1 MIFKSIILEN
11 FRPYCG
17 KVKLEFC
24 NGDKNITLL
33 KAENGSGK
41 TTLLEAIRWGL
52 YGGKLDLTSGDPKEF
67 GAASFINKKYLEENK
82 RKASARVILN
92 IVGKVSEDKEEQEY
106 KITREITFEN
116 DIYAGVKLTLESKDG
131 KVTSDKS
138 EVHCQELINRLLP
151 KEINFFIDGERL
163 NKIAPEKIN
172 QKKLKKENVEAI
184 KESVNRVLGIKSLEN
199 AILDTSR
206 VCSQFEKIYLES
218 NNSNKSIIE
227 LEEKLKK
234 IQHQKQSKLKEKYE
248 KTEEIESLNYE
259 KEKINNKID
268 EILEKIKSD
277 EKDKDRVDY
286 LRIEQ
291 KKLEKILESSQKK
304 YEICLS
310 VKGME
315 IISSKILANGF
326 QVIKEKKDKG
336 EIPSRYEKEFLEE
349 LLDLKECICGASLE
363 KDTNNYLKII
373 EKLKNSTSREN
384 KEKVNEVYF
393 LLKDIEKID
402 FLENLKNVKSEIYK
416 IENKIADIDDEIKVL
431 LENDDYNSLVVLQEY
446 KKKLLEKEEEKITLH
461 RSIGALDLEV
471 ENIEKQLNS
480 FVKEK
485 TEADKKNIKFK
496 KERINRDFS
505 KKILLNLETLKKYK
519 EAQGREGLRE
529 KIEEVYSR
537 INKKGYRAELT
548 DDFEFKIFD
557 NDGKEAGTGGGET
570 KNKALAFIGGLVYYA
585 KELNREKNKSTLDSN
600 GGIYPL
606 VLDAPYGDLDNE
618 YRMDFTKM
626 LPLLSEQIIVMVSS
640 GQWSKTIE
648 EVIKDKI
655 GKKYILENKRRTG
668 MDKRF
673 DITTAIEEG

>member
-116 DIYAGVKLTLESKDG
+116 DIYAGVKLVLESKDG

-184 KESVNRVLGIKSLEN
+184 KESINRVLGIKSLEN

-234 IQHQKQSKLKEKYE
+234 IQYQKQSKLKEKYE

-349 LLDLKECICGASLE
+349 LLDLKECIC
-363 KDTNNYLKII
+363 
-373 EKLKNSTSREN
+373 
-384 KEKVNEVYF
+384 
-393 LLKDIEKID
+393 
-402 FLENLKNVKSEIYK
+402 
-416 IENKIADIDDEIKVL
+416 
-431 LENDDYNSLVVLQEY
+431 
-446 KKKLLEKEEEKITLH
+446 
-461 RSIGALDLEV
+461 
-471 ENIEKQLNS
+471 
-480 FVKEK
+480 
-485 TEADKKNIKFK
+485 
-496 KERINRDFS
+496 
-505 KKILLNLETLKKYK
+505 
-519 EAQGREGLRE
+519 
-529 KIEEVYSR
+529 
-537 INKKGYRAELT
+537 
-548 DDFEFKIFD
+548 
-557 NDGKEAGTGGGET
+557 
-570 KNKALAFIGGLVYYA
+570 
-585 KELNREKNKSTLDSN
+585 
-600 GGIYPL
+600 
-606 VLDAPYGDLDNE
+606 
-618 YRMDFTKM
+618 
-626 LPLLSEQIIVMVSS
+626 
-640 GQWSKTIE
+640 
-648 EVIKDKI
+648 
-655 GKKYILENKRRTG
+655 
-668 MDKRF
+668 
-673 DITTAIEEG
+673 